1 MLPPKFAPANITRTR
16 IEAQMVTPI
25 SYDSALLRARLAGR
39 QQPGKCFRLYPEK
52 AKNDWAPM
60 IQPEIKF
67 LGFLFEG
74 FCGV

>member
-1 MLPPKFAPANITRTR
+1 
-16 IEAQMVTPI
+16 MVTPI

-39 QQPGKCFRLYPEK
+39 QQPGKCFRSYPEK

-74 FCGV
+74 FYVVFEIL